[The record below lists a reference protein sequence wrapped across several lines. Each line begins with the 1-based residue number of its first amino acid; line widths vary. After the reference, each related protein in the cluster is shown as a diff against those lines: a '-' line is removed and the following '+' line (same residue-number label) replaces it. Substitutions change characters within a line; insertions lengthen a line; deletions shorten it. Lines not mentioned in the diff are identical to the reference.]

1 MNCTTC
7 GISLADGLKFC
18 TSCGTKVEP
27 VMLCTS
33 CGKVLKQNA
42 KFCGSCGTAVAAP
55 VTVSSV
61 DQPVVVPAPAV
72 QPEQPVVDTVV
83 VTAAKEDLVQKSTS
97 DAENVVTEVANDSEP
112 SLTQDV
118 HQVKVSTPSGVF
130 SFELPASSIKQ
141 GEYIVEIW
149 DKENCRLSIDLF
161 QQ

>member
-33 CGKVLKQNA
+33 CGKVLKPNT
-42 KFCGSCGTAVAAP
+42 KFCGGCGTAVAAP

-61 DQPVVVPAPAV
+61 DQPVVAPAV
-72 QPEQPVVDTVV
+72 SSVLQ
-83 VTAAKEDLVQKSTS
+83 SIC
-97 DAENVVTEVANDSEP
+97 
-112 SLTQDV
+112 
-118 HQVKVSTPSGVF
+118 QVKVTTPSGVF
-130 SFELPASSIKQ
+130 SFEVPASSIKQ
-141 GEYIVEIW
+141 GEYIVELW

>member
-33 CGKVLKQNA
+33 CGKVLKPNT
-42 KFCGSCGTAVAAP
+42 KFCGGCGTAVAAP

-61 DQPVVVPAPAV
+61 DQPVVAPAV
-72 QPEQPVVDTVV
+72 QTEQPAVASVV
-83 VTAAKEDLVQKSTS
+83 VPSPEEDLIQESAS
-97 DAENVVTEVANDSEP
+97 DAEKVVTEVTNDSEP

-118 HQVKVSTPSGVF
+118 HQVKVTTPSGVF
-130 SFELPASSIKQ
+130 SFEVPASSIKQ
-141 GEYIVEIW
+141 GEYIVEFW
-149 DKENCRLSIDLF
+149 NKENCRLSVDLF

>member
-33 CGKVLKQNA
+33 CGKVLKPNT
-42 KFCGSCGTAVAAP
+42 KFCGGCGTAVAAP

-61 DQPVVVPAPAV
+61 DQPVVAPAV
-72 QPEQPVVDTVV
+72 QTEQPAVASVV
-83 VTAAKEDLVQKSTS
+83 VPSPEEDLIQESAS
-97 DAENVVTEVANDSEP
+97 DTEKAITEVTNDRDS
-112 SLTQDV
+112 SLLQSIC
-118 HQVKVSTPSGVF
+118 QVKVTTPSGVF
-130 SFELPASSIKQ
+130 SFEVPASSIKQ
-141 GEYIVEIW
+141 GEYIVELW

>member
-33 CGKVLKQNA
+33 CGKVLKPNT
-42 KFCGSCGTAVAAP
+42 KFCGGCGTAVAAP

-61 DQPVVVPAPAV
+61 DQPVVAPAV
-72 QPEQPVVDTVV
+72 SSVV
-83 VTAAKEDLVQKSTS
+83 VPSPEEDLIQESAS
-97 DAENVVTEVANDSEP
+97 DTEKAITEVTNDRDS
-112 SLTQDV
+112 SLLQSIC
-118 HQVKVSTPSGVF
+118 QVKVTTPSGVF
-130 SFELPASSIKQ
+130 SFEVPASSIKQ
-141 GEYIVEIW
+141 GEYIVELW

>member
-33 CGKVLKQNA
+33 CGKVLKPNT
-42 KFCGSCGTAVAAP
+42 KFCGGCGTAVAAP

-61 DQPVVVPAPAV
+61 DQPVVAPAVSSVVVPAP
-72 QPEQPVVDTVV
+72 E
-83 VTAAKEDLVQKSTS
+83 EDLIQESAS
-97 DAENVVTEVANDSEP
+97 DTEKAITEVTNDRAS
-112 SLTQDV
+112 SLLQSIC
-118 HQVKVSTPSGVF
+118 QVTVPTPRGVF
-130 SFELPASSIKQ
+130 SFEVPASSIKQ
-141 GEYIVEIW
+141 GEYIVELW